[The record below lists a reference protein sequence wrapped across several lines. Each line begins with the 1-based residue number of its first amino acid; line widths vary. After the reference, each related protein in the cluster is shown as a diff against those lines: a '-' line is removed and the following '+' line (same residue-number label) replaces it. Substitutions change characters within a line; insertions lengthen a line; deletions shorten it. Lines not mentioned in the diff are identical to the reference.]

1 MENSIVP
8 EFVKE
13 NTYDEV
19 NNQCTENEN
28 DEDSKMISHTLSN
41 ELRKNL
47 TESLSKEAI
56 DDDSLAKYNNI
67 STILENAYERPNE
80 GVVRSAYSCKTA
92 VEKAKSFSSEEAVDN
107 LSNVSPEKLEQLG
120 VVFSGSEESLERLP
134 FREFLENVNNAKNK
148 LTYSSHAFNENVT
161 NVTKV
166 DGCNNLQKDL
176 NNTVSIANKYG
187 KYLDVRK
194 DYKGLTVAPPRPS
207 SAKPDFKKTSEV
219 ETVPPLP
226 PKRIKKN
233 PNARLPRTP
242 DKPSI
247 PFLSRML
254 LRTKKTKKEDNAVEE
269 PEDLSNNLS
278 SKCRLTVSAL
288 DLTEAEHYALYT
300 SIAPR
305 ATDSEFDEMSCYYSQ
320 VEARCHPFNIF
331 Q

>member
-1 MENSIVP
+1 MIP

-13 NTYDEV
+13 NTYVEA
-19 NNQCTENEN
+19 NNQCIENEN
-28 DEDSKMISHTLSN
+28 DEDPKMISHTLPN
-41 ELRKNL
+41 ELKKNY
-47 TESLSKEAI
+47 TECLSKEAI
-56 DDDSLAKYNNI
+56 NDDSLVKYNI
-67 STILENAYERPNE
+67 SEILENTYEQPNE
-80 GVVRSAYSCKTA
+80 GVVSSAYSCKSA
-92 VEKAKSFSSEEAVDN
+92 VKKSRSFSSEEAVDN

-134 FREFLENVNNAKNK
+134 FKEFLENVNNEKNK
-148 LTYSSHAFNENVT
+148 LKYSSHEFNENVI
-161 NVTKV
+161 NVKKGG
-166 DGCNNLQKDL
+166 GCNSLQNGS
-176 NNTVSIANKYG
+176 NNKVSIANKYG
-187 KYLDVRK
+187 KYLNVRK
-194 DYKGLTVAPPRPS
+194 DCKDLTAAPPRPA

-242 DKPSI
+242 EKPSI

-320 VEARCHPFNIF
+320 VEARCHPFNVF